1 MVREANM
8 KALASEKAL
17 AESNMK
23 VGNIDGVWV
32 LYRFIQNTMVGDNCG
47 MAAEEGKKDN

>member
-23 VGNIDGVWV
+23 VGNMDGDMMDIDG
-32 LYRFIQNTMVGDNCG
+32 LL
-47 MAAEEGKKDN
+47 